1 MDHNVFKEMIQ
12 LALLDELND
21 DELKK
26 LHLHLIECSECQ
38 AEHDRLKNYYY
49 LIDQNKN
56 PEPDELF
63 LADARRQFRM
73 KLNYDLSKQSVI
85 KKILNSFR
93 KNLWLYKRPVLAG
106 AFSLLIGFFA
116 GYLFFSPESSKIV
129 SLADNTLSAGG
140 NASISN
146 VQFINSVSNNGEVEF
161 TYDLMKKVKMRG
173 QLNDPAIQKILA
185 EALVNEKNPGTRI
198 QTVNALSNQAS
209 QKNNMNPKVKSALI
223 SALKNDNNPGV
234 RMESLK
240 TLLNLPF
247 DNEINE
253 SLLYVLQHDKNSGLR
268 IAAINGLASATL
280 NGKTM
285 DEQTLKV
292 LNQKVK
298 NDDNEYVRIRA
309 ASLLKEDKIQ

>member
-1 MDHNVFKEMIQ
+1 
-12 LALLDELND
+12 
-21 DELKK
+21 
-26 LHLHLIECSECQ
+26 
-38 AEHDRLKNYYY
+38 
-49 LIDQNKN
+49 
-56 PEPDELF
+56 
-63 LADARRQFRM
+63 
-73 KLNYDLSKQSVI
+73 
-85 KKILNSFR
+85 
-93 KNLWLYKRPVLAG
+93 
-106 AFSLLIGFFA
+106 
-116 GYLFFSPESSKIV
+116 
-129 SLADNTLSAGG
+129 
-140 NASISN
+140 
-146 VQFINSVSNNGEVEF
+146 
-161 TYDLMKKVKMRG
+161 
-173 QLNDPAIQKILA
+173 
-185 EALVNEKNPGTRI
+185 
-198 QTVNALSNQAS
+198 
-209 QKNNMNPKVKSALI
+209 MNPKVKSALI